1 MKSDNYR
8 ETPRGPMTQS
18 EIKREYFTLIT
29 KAEFDKIFTD
39 QKELDAGSQGAVFS
53 ANYSGEKV
61 AIKFFHRVAL
71 GPDLIYYIQS

>member
-1 MKSDNYR
+1 MKSDNYK

-18 EIKREYFTLIT
+18 EIKRDYFTLIT

-39 QKELDAGSQGAVFS
+39 QKELNTGSQGTVFS

-61 AIKFFHRVAL
+61 AIKYFHRESL
-71 GPDLIYYIQS
+71 GPELIYYIKT